1 MAKCKDRVITM
12 PFFQAEGDLYVKESQ
27 KLAEVHNGLCQVESF
42 NIQSLPYL
50 SLKDII
56 FQSQGNVR
64 GAQYTSLDLS

>member
-1 MAKCKDRVITM
+1 MTKCKDTVITV
-12 PFFQAEGDLYVKESQ
+12 PIYQAEGDLCVKESQ

-50 SLKDII
+50 SFKDII

-64 GAQYTSLDLS
+64 AQCTSLDLS